1 MTKLG
6 RDDKR
11 QVAAEVALA
20 LLEAMRTTDLPPDR
34 LKDEDVRLTMPRR
47 LGLSAVVDRQIAL
60 FQNRVRQGL
69 RMTADEFAEFIRL
82 VMRRP
87 DAAEVFFTMGSQLAA
102 TKVRRVTRWLP
113 RALRLYLTRKRIGTA
128 LRKLF
133 GRRLGGFVSGAFAF
147 EMSASPLV
155 QVDPNGEACEIITG
169 FCQRALQDSV
179 GGGLVVAK
187 KQCETRGDRACRWT
201 VDVST
206 RGKA

>member
-1 MTKLG
+1 MG
-6 RDDKR
+6 QDDRR

-20 LLEAMRTTDLPPDR
+20 LLEAMRTTDLPADR

-60 FQNRVRQGL
+60 FRHRVRQGL
-69 RMTADEFAEFIRL
+69 RLTADEFAEFMRL

-113 RALRLYLTRKRIGTA
+113 RVVRVYLTKKRIGTA

-133 GRRLGGFVSGAFAF
+133 GRRLGGFASGPFTF
-147 EMSASPLV
+147 EVSASPLV
-155 QVDPNGEACEIITG
+155 QVDPDGEACEIVTG

-187 KQCETRGDRACRWT
+187 RQCETRGDRACRWT
-201 VDVST
+201 ADVST

>member
-1 MTKLG
+1 MG

-20 LLEAMRTTDLPPDR
+20 LLEAMRSTDLPTER
-34 LKDEDVRLTMPRR
+34 IKDEDVRLTMPRR

-60 FQNRVRQGL
+60 FRDRVRQGL
-69 RMTADEFAEFIRL
+69 RLTADEFAEFMRL

-87 DAAEVFFTMGSQLAA
+87 DASEVFFAMGSQLADA
-102 TKVRRVTRWLP
+102 KARRVTRWLP
-113 RALRLYLTRKRIGTA
+113 RALRIYLTKKRITSA

-133 GRRLGGFVSGAFAF
+133 GRRVGGFVSGSFAL

-155 QVDPNGEACEIITG
+155 QIDPDGEACEIITG
-169 FCQRALQDSV
+169 FCQRALQESV
-179 GGGLVVAK
+179 GDGMVVAK
-187 KQCETRGDRACRWT
+187 RQCETHGDRACRWT
-201 VDVST
+201 VDMST